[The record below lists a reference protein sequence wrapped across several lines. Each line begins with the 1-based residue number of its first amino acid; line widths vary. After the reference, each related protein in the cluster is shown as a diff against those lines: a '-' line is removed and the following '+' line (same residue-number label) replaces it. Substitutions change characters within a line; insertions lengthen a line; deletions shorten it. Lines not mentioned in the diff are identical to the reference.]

1 MTRLI
6 QAALNG
12 ARTPA
17 DHPAIP
23 VRAEALAL
31 DAAAAVEAGAGALHV
46 HPRRAD
52 GRESLDAD
60 TVARA
65 LRAIRDAVPGVP
77 VGVSTG
83 LWIAPGGEARHAAIA
98 EWTEIPDY
106 VSLNL
111 SEPDA
116 PQIAEIVR
124 ARGIGIE
131 AGLWSRADLE
141 RFLAMPWAGA
151 VTRILIEVNE
161 QDVREAQAV
170 FDGISAGLAARGF
183 GPATHGPPIISH
195 GLDAAFWPIAK
206 RARAAGH
213 DLRVGLEDVLH
224 LPDGRVAPD
233 NAALVRA
240 LAGAGAD

>member
-23 VRAEALAL
+23 VSTQALAR

-46 HPRRAD
+46 HPRRSD

-60 TVARA
+60 TIATT
-65 LRAIRDAVPGVP
+65 LRAIRSAVPGVP

-83 LWIAPGGEARHAAIA
+83 LWIAPGGDARHAAIA
-98 EWTEIPDY
+98 EWTEVPDY

-111 SEPDA
+111 CEPDA

-131 AGLWSRADLE
+131 AGIWSRADLE
-141 RFLAMPWAGA
+141 RLFAMPWAGA
-151 VTRILIEVNE
+151 VTRVLIEVNE

-170 FDGISAGLAARGF
+170 FDDIAEGLARAGGALGR
-183 GPATHGPPIISH
+183 PILSH
-195 GLDAAFWPIAK
+195 GLDAAFWPIAE

-224 LPDGRVAPD
+224 LPDGTLAPD

-240 LAGAGAD
+240 LAGEGADRA